1 MSSKTTSV
9 FKILLYLLNKTQIV
23 MIYDYLQNYKQI
35 CNVSFICFSL
45 KKLKQFLVSL
55 YNYKNA
61 FFNLITFFF
70 CNENE
75 CHFENNVI
83 SHGKDKQ
90 ISNSS
95 NTIYKEFIQW
105 ILRVFMIWSDSV
117 WVPKSNQI
125 RKCYLL
131 RICLIPN

>member
-1 MSSKTTSV
+1 
-9 FKILLYLLNKTQIV
+9 

-61 FFNLITFFF
+61 FLTFFF

-75 CHFENNVI
+75 GHFENNVI
-83 SHGKDKQ
+83 SHGKDNKFQ
-90 ISNSS
+90 ILL
-95 NTIYKEFIQW
+95 
-105 ILRVFMIWSDSV
+105 ILFTR
-117 WVPKSNQI
+117 NL
-125 RKCYLL
+125 Y
-131 RICLIPN
+131 NEY